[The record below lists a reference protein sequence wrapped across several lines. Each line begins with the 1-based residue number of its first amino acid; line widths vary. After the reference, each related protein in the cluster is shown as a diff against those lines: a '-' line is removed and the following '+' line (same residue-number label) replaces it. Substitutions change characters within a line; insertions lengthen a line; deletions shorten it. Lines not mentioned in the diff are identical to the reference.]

1 MTFNIFCNYFV
12 FTHLVK
18 RVPWYNPLVELN
30 LRRRDVTMR
39 TIKIE
44 TSNERII
51 PASGLAVVGAILGKS
66 DFVKR
71 CNRMDVTPNRSQ
83 HQIKNGD
90 ILLTYIGQLCMGK
103 PQYEAVH
110 EFDDDKEFYQYAL
123 GITRAIPSEET
134 LRQRMDDIGDS
145 MRQPI
150 LQENVEML
158 RSNGIVPS
166 KLPNG
171 FVPVDID
178 VTPFDNSKSHKQGV
192 SRTYKGYDGY
202 APIMAYIGTEGF
214 LINAELREGKQ
225 HCQRNTPEFLRETI
239 QLCRQVTSEPLL
251 IRLDS
256 GNDAAENIGILLE
269 SGCYFI
275 IKRNLRR
282 ESPEAWLEMAQK
294 HSQNVTVPREGK
306 RVYIGSDWKPVN
318 YQTEDGLNKTVTV
331 RAGYEIIER
340 NIDKHGQFLMPPD
353 IEANT
358 WWTNTDLT
366 DKEVI
371 GLYHAHGECE
381 QYHSEIKTD
390 MDVERLPSG
399 KFATNALVMELT
411 ILAYNILRMIG
422 QESLARRG
430 TQSRHKVRR
439 RRLRTVISNLVMMAG
454 HVTTH
459 ARQLIIGIGQSN
471 IWRHAFAEV
480 YAAFA
485 DFSL

>member
-1 MTFNIFCNYFV
+1 
-12 FTHLVK
+12 
-18 RVPWYNPLVELN
+18 
-30 LRRRDVTMR
+30 
-39 TIKIE
+39 
-44 TSNERII
+44 
-51 PASGLAVVGAILGKS
+51 
-66 DFVKR
+66 
-71 CNRMDVTPNRSQ
+71 
-83 HQIKNGD
+83 
-90 ILLTYIGQLCMGK
+90 MGK

-158 RSNGIVPS
+158 RSNGTVPS

-225 HCQRNTPEFLRETI
+225 HCQRNTPEFLRE
-239 QLCRQVTSEPLL
+239 
-251 IRLDS
+251 
-256 GNDAAENIGILLE
+256 
-269 SGCYFI
+269 
-275 IKRNLRR
+275 
-282 ESPEAWLEMAQK
+282 
-294 HSQNVTVPREGK
+294 GK

-353 IEANT
+353 LEANT

-411 ILAYNILRMIG
+411 ILAYNILQMIG

-430 TQSRHKVRR
+430 TQSKHKVRR
-439 RRLRTVISNLVMMAG
+439 RRLRTVFSNLVMMAG
-454 HVTTH
+454 HVITH

-480 YAAFA
+480 YTTFA